1 MPIPRRVLQEFK
13 ERLDRYAEAYQH
25 EVELFL
31 GAPLEK
37 QHDRS
42 NVIAPGA
49 ELPKPRFSKP
59 SEREADLP
67 ESWFSHEEALPV
79 IEGRGKAGTARVQKA
94 DSLLRDALIVER
106 IREVA
111 VLASAADAKKLFT
124 KALKLAAYIKSE
136 IALQEARA
144 YIKMLGH
151 KARATDEKIEKARVY
166 LKPGEKP
173 PANIEVKEGPRGG
186 RYYLTEDLDRV
197 WRERGEEHRRA
208 EERGD
213 LVNVENLSEKAAEAV
228 KSCLRAAKAIGW
240 NIHVHSVTGFDAQRW
255 ASFWGLAGTRVGGK
269 LITKA
274 LPYAAYDNGMII
286 LGPSAVAHL
295 EAVLGGATDWSSAF
309 VIPAIAHETCHS
321 VNPCG
326 RGGYWGTNALIEEAL
341 TEWMQPDLAERLFTD
356 VLGWSALDAKARA
369 VVGMYVDEVEN
380 IEWAALTVVGGM
392 HTRDNL
398 HAKIKEWKETLDP
411 TRRDGAIRV
420 EVIAAYLRLAFPD
433 IPDDLIEEVAYTNQ
447 AFINWSDMWQ
457 ASSATAKRVARHN
470 LLADALTMAQRQ
482 LRHKGLLDVE
492 KTEPTPKGP
501 EARKQA
507 ARDRVRRWRARL
519 HERGD
524 EEIRPAKRPEG
535 WAWSIKH
542 KVGLGVEDWA
552 PEDMARLRETLP
564 EAREVVRVNGL
575 KYILA
580 ARETPRGMAW
590 YIADHKGRRISETV
604 YGGDAPEAYIAIL
617 RRESGRFGIGKM
629 EKDFAGPPA
638 DAMTGADV
646 GPIAPGCARCRRKVE
661 KHDTE
666 ENPEHSHD
674 PTQAGGGGKSAY
686 LTVWTRK
693 SEIENLLRS
702 AKVGGRLVA
711 HAQGFELETGRADK
725 VKAALEPAGFK
736 VEKFTR
742 TRPGSTAPA
751 HMRAYGH
758 VVKVIGVLITDP
770 SDKLE
775 KHERRWHGGAFQKGL
790 AAARY
795 IINAESPHS
804 GDKLHTDYTA
814 KQGDTHSASAQDTS
828 IVAPE
833 LGEGTDYQEYNA
845 ACKGGTCSLQA
856 ALSPD
861 GEPYTPEVLAKAVP
875 QGGRGAYGAV
885 RTLYKAEDDEEKE
898 YVVGGYA
905 SPQVIDKEHHL
916 ITKEAMR
923 EDLPRFLAE
932 PKYRNAMLLHCL
944 RAGTLVKVSKG
955 RDWHGF
961 VPIEEINKG
970 DEVYTHRGRLQRVL
984 KTFCHPG
991 PDTIMRL
998 ELENGE
1004 VVHITDQHRV
1014 LTTIGWVKAGDLT
1027 TDHVLHHLVK
1037 RGHRSWRLAD
1047 SAYRQLFGRGLPN
1060 KSLSRDA
1067 AENTRKRMQ
1076 QVGSSGAGARVTAA
1090 QRKGRTWEAVY
1101 GHPRPSY
1108 GGNAGERHPNW
1119 KGGRP
1124 RRGYTWDFPA
1134 IRLTII
1140 ERDGACLAC
1149 GAAQSRTRGL
1159 AVHHIDEN
1167 RANNHPD
1174 NLATLCDSCHSR
1186 VTRGTLAL
1194 ANGIKILSVTREP
1207 YDGLVY
1213 NLEVEEDNSYA
1224 GNGIIYHNSNVQVGE
1239 VLPQWTHPKTGQVF
1253 KTEVDDIGLFCVI
1266 KIRTDPNR
1274 PPIVDQVIK
1283 DIEEGKLA
1291 SFSISGDAPLE
1302 SRHYTCQDGKC
1313 FWLISKII
1321 FYEITV
1327 CELGVNQD
1335 AKLVV
1340 LSKSADARRTSCLIC
1355 GGKVDK
1361 AETTLIDIAE
1371 SKIHQSYTE
1380 AMDRLRALGHLTRKE
1395 RIDLSDA
1402 ITDALDAFRKKVES
1416 LGLDDR
1422 KVPADDAALLAKEWV
1437 GDAPERVKLVARI
1450 MEGLGAL
1457 GDADLRLLA
1466 DDHWP
1471 IPSDGD
1477 TDSAEE
1483 LKEKVEAVA
1492 EAIGEEQAIRMLEDV
1507 QQADSLQVK
1516 AGGIGDSTPTSGAVT
1531 QDVGRTVSKATDE
1544 TAPWEIDE
1552 VQQQVAVYE
1561 RYVKRGAQ
1569 TNEAYDKMLEGA
1581 PDWFGTRADEFGLF
1595 LVALHQAGLPIP
1607 QVRLR
1612 IAGEEQGERV
1622 PDPQWTAE
1630 SLLDAWLE
1638 ALSDYKSRLE
1648 EAPRGEVRLLAKH
1661 DTEENPEHSH
1671 DPTGGKTSY
1680 AGVPMNQRPFDHLIQ
1695 LFGGWGG
1702 DKDLASRY
1710 KNAYAEAKNAGNTAR
1725 AWEIKKLLLEDI
1737 ERHRIA
1743 ASRPGEEEIEKHD
1756 TEENPTHSHDPTKGG
1771 GDVPAHDIFT
1781 VDRNPD
1787 MPAVWRDY
1795 SAADSPGKV
1804 GAVTRK
1810 WQKLDDAGQARI
1822 SAGALFFLKDQR
1834 LEQLPRSTATRSVAE
1849 ARADRIFTIRDSTGR
1864 GRARKRN

>member
-1 MPIPRRVLQEFK
+1 MHIPHRVLQEFK
-13 ERLDRYAEAYQH
+13 ERLDRYAEAYQL

-67 ESWFSHEEALPV
+67 ESWFPHEEALPV

-166 LKPGEKP
+166 LKPGEEP
-173 PANIEVKEGPRGG
+173 PEGIDVKDGPRGG

-213 LVNVENLSEKAAEAV
+213 LVHVENLSEKAAEAV
-228 KSCLRAAKAIGW
+228 KSCLRTAKAIGW
-240 NIHVHSVTGFDAQRW
+240 SCNVHSVEGYDEGRW
-255 ASFWGLAGTRVGGK
+255 AAMWGVEGTKVGGK
-269 LITKA
+269 LITTA
-274 LPYAAYDNGMII
+274 LPYAAYDSGKLI
-286 LGPSAVAHL
+286 LGPSAVRHL
-295 EAVLGGATDWSSAF
+295 EAVLGGATDWSATF
-309 VIPAIAHETCHS
+309 VVPAIAHETCHS
-321 VNPCG
+321 VNPIG
-326 RGGYWGTNALIEEAL
+326 RAGYGGTNALIEEAL
-341 TEWMQPDLAERLFTD
+341 TEWLQPDLAERLFTD
-356 VLGWSALDAKARA
+356 VFGWSALDAKARA
-369 VVGMYVDEVEN
+369 VVGTYFDEVEN

-392 HTRDNL
+392 HTRDTL
-398 HAKIKEWKETLDP
+398 HAKIKEWKETLNPDQ
-411 TRRDGAIRV
+411 RDGAIRV
-420 EVIAAYLRLAFPD
+420 EVIAAYLRQAFPD
-433 IPDDLIEEVAYTNQ
+433 IPDDLIEEVAHTNQ

-457 ASSATAKRVARHN
+457 ASSTTEKHKARHN

-482 LRHKGLLDVE
+482 LQHKGLLDVD

-507 ARDRVRRWRARL
+507 ARDRVKRWRERL
-519 HERGD
+519 K
-524 EEIRPAKRPEG
+524 EEGREEVHVAKRPEG
-535 WAWSIKH
+535 WAWAIRNK
-542 KVGLGVEDWA
+542 KGLGMSDWS
-552 PEDMARLRETLP
+552 PEDMAQLRRILP
-564 EAREVVRVNGL
+564 HVQEVVTINGTAYPL
-575 KYILA
+575 LA
-580 ARETPRGMAW
+580 RKTARGLSW
-590 YIADHKGRRISETV
+590 FISDHKGRRISETV
-604 YGGDAPEAYIAIL
+604 YGGDGAAAFLEIL
-617 RRESGRFGIGKM
+617 RREVQHAEGLR
-629 EKDFAGPPA
+629 KDFAGPPA

-674 PTQAGGGGKSAY
+674 PTQEGGGKPAY
-686 LTVWTRK
+686 LNVWTRK

-725 VKAALEPAGFK
+725 VKATLEPAGFK
-736 VEKFTR
+736 VEKFAR

-770 SDKLE
+770 SDKIE
-775 KHERRWHGGAFQKGL
+775 KHEQRWHGEAFQKGFE
-790 AAARY
+790 AARY
-795 IINAESPHS
+795 ITRAESPHS

-833 LGEGTDYQEYNA
+833 TGEGTEYQEYNA

-861 GEPYTPEVLAKAVP
+861 GEPYTPEVLTKAVP
-875 QGGRGAYGAV
+875 QGTRMAYGAV
-885 RTLYKAEDDEEKE
+885 HTLYKAEDDEEKE

-923 EDLPRFLAE
+923 EDLVRFLAE
-932 PKYRNAMLLHCL
+932 PKYRNAMLLH
-944 RAGTLVKVSKG
+944 
-955 RDWHGF
+955 
-961 VPIEEINKG
+961 
-970 DEVYTHRGRLQRVL
+970 
-984 KTFCHPG
+984 
-991 PDTIMRL
+991 
-998 ELENGE
+998 
-1004 VVHITDQHRV
+1004 
-1014 LTTIGWVKAGDLT
+1014 
-1027 TDHVLHHLVK
+1027 
-1037 RGHRSWRLAD
+1037 
-1047 SAYRQLFGRGLPN
+1047 
-1060 KSLSRDA
+1060 
-1067 AENTRKRMQ
+1067 
-1076 QVGSSGAGARVTAA
+1076 
-1090 QRKGRTWEAVY
+1090 
-1101 GHPRPSY
+1101 
-1108 GGNAGERHPNW
+1108 
-1119 KGGRP
+1119 
-1124 RRGYTWDFPA
+1124 
-1134 IRLTII
+1134 
-1140 ERDGACLAC
+1140 
-1149 GAAQSRTRGL
+1149 
-1159 AVHHIDEN
+1159 
-1167 RANNHPD
+1167 
-1174 NLATLCDSCHSR
+1174 
-1186 VTRGTLAL
+1186 
-1194 ANGIKILSVTREP
+1194 
-1207 YDGLVY
+1207 
-1213 NLEVEEDNSYA
+1213 
-1224 GNGIIYHNSNVQVGE
+1224 SNVQVGE

-1253 KTEVDDIGLFCVI
+1253 KTTVDDIGLFCVI

-1283 DIEEGKLA
+1283 DIEDGKLA

-1313 FWLISKII
+1313 FWLISRIV
-1321 FYEITV
+1321 FYEITI

-1340 LSKSADARRTSCLIC
+1340 LSKSADARRTSCLTC

-1371 SKIHQSYTE
+1371 SKIHQSYTD

-1416 LGLDDR
+1416 LGLATR
-1422 KVPADDAALLAKEWV
+1422 KVPADDAALLAKGEV
-1437 GDAPERVKLVARI
+1437 PERVKLVARI
-1450 MEGLGAL
+1450 MEGLGEL

-1466 DDHWP
+1466 DDRWP
-1471 IPSDGD
+1471 TLPDGD

-1492 EAIGEEQAIRMLEDV
+1492 EAIGEEQAIQMLEDV

-1544 TAPWEIDE
+1544 TAPWESDE
-1552 VQQQVAVYE
+1552 VQQQVAIYE

-1569 TNEAYDKMLEGA
+1569 PNEAYDKMLEDA
-1581 PDWFGTRADEFGLF
+1581 PSWFGTSAKEFGLF
-1595 LVALHQAGLPIP
+1595 LVALHQSGLPIP

-1622 PDPQWTAE
+1622 PDPHWTAE

-1661 DTEENPEHSH
+1661 DTEENPAHSH
-1671 DPTGGKTSY
+1671 DPT
-1680 AGVPMNQRPFDHLIQ
+1680 R
-1695 LFGGWGG
+1695 
-1702 DKDLASRY
+1702 
-1710 KNAYAEAKNAGNTAR
+1710 
-1725 AWEIKKLLLEDI
+1725 
-1737 ERHRIA
+1737 
-1743 ASRPGEEEIEKHD
+1743 
-1756 TEENPTHSHDPTKGG
+1756 GG
-1771 GDVPAHDIFT
+1771 GDVPAHDRFT

-1834 LEQLPRSTATRSVAE
+1834 LEQLPRSTATRSTAA